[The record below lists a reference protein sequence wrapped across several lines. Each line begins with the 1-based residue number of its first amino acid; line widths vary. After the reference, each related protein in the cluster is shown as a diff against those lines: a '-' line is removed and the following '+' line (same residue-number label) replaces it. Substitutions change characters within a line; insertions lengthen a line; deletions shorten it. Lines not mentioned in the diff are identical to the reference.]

1 MKIVANNPIYTPSE
15 SVRTKRDGQGG
26 AGQQQYEHQFK
37 RQNREDAEK
46 DPEQAQKQV
55 AAAVESF
62 GQDPQAQASG
72 IQAALDLSGP
82 GLRVVLKDCN
92 GSVLRQLSG
101 DEFLRLRE
109 ASSQATRGRGKIL
122 DQKL

>member
-1 MKIVANNPIYTPSE
+1 MKIQAGSPVYVTQD

-26 AGQQQYEHQFK
+26 AGQQHYEQQSK
-37 RQNREDAEK
+37 RDQRGEE
-46 DPEQAQKQV
+46 DPEEAKKKV

-62 GQDPQAQASG
+62 SSDQQAQASG
-72 IQAALDLSGP
+72 IQAFVENSQGP

-92 GSVLRQLSG
+92 GTVVRQLSG
-101 DEFLRLRE
+101 EEFLRLRE
-109 ASSQATRGRGKIL
+109 ATANGSPRRGKIL